1 MTQSDILLIEDNPD
15 DIELTRIAFTEA
27 GIEQRLVVVRDGAEA
42 LDYLF
47 ARGAYAGRNAREQ
60 PAIVLLDLNLPD
72 TVGTSGVE
80 AIRQRFPRVPVMVL
94 SAAHDRATIDRCL
107 RAGASGFLAKTASGE
122 RLGTAVRAVAGGGI
136 YVPRDA
142 EGTPARASWAAAHA
156 GAPGGPRAEA
166 RDLGLTDRQSDV
178 LRLILR
184 GLPNKL
190 IGRQLQLAEGTVK
203 VHVSAVLRALGV
215 RNRTQAVLAAN
226 RLGLKLPD

>member
-1 MTQSDILLIEDNPD
+1 MSVRVLIVD
-15 DIELTRIAFTEA
+15 DHPLVRGGVVGQLAEA
-27 GIEQRLVVVRDGAEA
+27 GEPPGVEQAGCLADA
-42 LDYLF
+42 LRVLATTSRVDL
-47 ARGAYAGRNAREQ
+47 
-60 PAIVLLDLNLPD
+60 VLLDLDLPD

-80 AIRQRFPRVPVMVL
+80 TIRQRFPRVPVMVL

-107 RAGASGFLAKTASGE
+107 RAGASGFLSKTASGE

-142 EGTPARASWAAAHA
+142 EGAAARTPWAVPSSVPAVGARATSL
-156 GAPGGPRAEA
+156 

-203 VHVSAVLRALGV
+203 VHVSAVLRALNA
-215 RNRTQAVLAAN
+215 RNRTQAVLAVN
-226 RLGLKLPD
+226 RLGLKLPE

>member
-1 MTQSDILLIEDNPD
+1 MGMRVLIVD
-15 DIELTRIAFTEA
+15 DHPLTRGGVVGQLAESGEPPGVEQA
-27 GIEQRLVVVRDGAEA
+27 GCLADALRLLSTA
-42 LDYLF
+42 
-47 ARGAYAGRNAREQ
+47 ARVDL
-60 PAIVLLDLNLPD
+60 VLLDLNLPD

-94 SAAHDRATIDRCL
+94 SAAQDRATIDRCL
-107 RAGASGFLAKTASGE
+107 RAGASGFLPKTATGE

-142 EGTPARASWAAAHA
+142 EGTPARTAWGAASWGTAR
-156 GAPGGPRAEA
+156 GEI

-178 LRLILR
+178 LKLILR

-203 VHVSAVLRALGV
+203 VHVSAVLRALGA
-215 RNRTQAVLAAN
+215 RNRTQAVLAAS